1 MDITKTRKQGNS
13 IILTVPKSFNIG
25 EGVPVRPRLTSNGIV
40 YEFVKDDDHVWDFD
54 IDILE
59 DLTNQGYTG
68 KKLVTKFKE
77 SKKDFSKALN
87 YLISETEKEPKM
99 SKSAFEKE
107 IGL

>member
-13 IILTVPKSFNIG
+13 IILTVPTAFNIG

-40 YEFVKDDDHVWDFD
+40 YEFVKDDGLWDFD
-54 IDILE
+54 TDILE
-59 DLTNQGYTG
+59 DLTSQGYTG

-77 SKKDFSKALN
+77 SKKDFSKALD

-99 SKSAFEKE
+99 SRSAFEKE